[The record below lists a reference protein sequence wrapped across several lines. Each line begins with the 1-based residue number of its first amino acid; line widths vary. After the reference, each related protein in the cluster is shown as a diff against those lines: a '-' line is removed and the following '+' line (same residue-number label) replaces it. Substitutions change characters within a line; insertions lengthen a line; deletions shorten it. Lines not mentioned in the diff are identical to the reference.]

1 MDNYRFP
8 SQKRLS
14 KRTFRFLTAGQE
26 TTHMD
31 KNISREDGKMDN

>member
-1 MDNYRFP
+1 MVSFP
-8 SQKRLS
+8 ETSLEEEV
-14 KRTFRFLTAGQE
+14 RFLAAGQE